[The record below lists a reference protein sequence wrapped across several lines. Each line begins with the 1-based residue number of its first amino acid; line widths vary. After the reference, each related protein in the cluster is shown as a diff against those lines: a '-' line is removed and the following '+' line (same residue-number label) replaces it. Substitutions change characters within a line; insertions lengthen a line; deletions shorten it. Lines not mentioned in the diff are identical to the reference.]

1 MKTLVLN
8 CEYNYN
14 VVFVFDEAKEEIMT
28 YYPSLTT
35 FLNEMCGPHFEN
47 YKVRT
52 LCESVLMIDD
62 KEYDAWQR
70 LWHIIPNETPQAF
83 EDLLTCYNS
92 DFAYDGVEV
101 D

>member
-1 MKTLVLN
+1 MKTLVLDS
-8 CEYNYN
+8 EYGYD
-14 VVFVFDEAKEEIMT
+14 VFAFDETKEEIMT
-28 YYPSLTT
+28 YPNLTI
-35 FLNEMCGPHFEN
+35 FLNKMCSQHFEN
-47 YKVRT
+47 YEVRT
-52 LCESVLMIDD
+52 LCESDLMIGD

-70 LWHIIPNETPQAF
+70 LWGIIPDETPQAF

>member
-8 CEYNYN
+8 CEYNYC
-14 VVFVFDEAKEEIMT
+14 VFAFDETKEEIMT
-28 YYPSLTT
+28 YPSLTI
-35 FLNEMCGPHFEN
+35 FLNKMSGQHSEN
-47 YKVRT
+47 YEVRT
-52 LCESVLMIDD
+52 LCESDLMIDD

-70 LWHIIPNETPQAF
+70 LWNSIPDETPQAF

>member
-1 MKTLVLN
+1 MKTLVLDS
-8 CEYNYN
+8 EYGYD
-14 VVFVFDEAKEEIMT
+14 VFAFDETKEEIIT
-28 YYPSLTT
+28 YPTLTI
-35 FLNEMCGPHFEN
+35 FLNKMCSQHFEN

-52 LCESVLMIDD
+52 LYERDLMVED
-62 KEYDAWQR
+62 KEYDAYYR
-70 LWHIIPNETPQAF
+70 LRGIIPDETPQAF

>member
-1 MKTLVLN
+1 MKTLILKHD
-8 CEYNYN
+8 YDYD
-14 VVFVFDEAKEEIMT
+14 VFAFDEAKEEIIT
-28 YYPSLTT
+28 YPNLTI
-35 FLNEMCGPHFEN
+35 FLNKMCGQHLEN

-52 LCESVLMIDD
+52 LCKYNLMSED
-62 KEYDAWQR
+62 KEYDAYNR
-70 LWHIIPNETPQAF
+70 LRGVISDETPQVF